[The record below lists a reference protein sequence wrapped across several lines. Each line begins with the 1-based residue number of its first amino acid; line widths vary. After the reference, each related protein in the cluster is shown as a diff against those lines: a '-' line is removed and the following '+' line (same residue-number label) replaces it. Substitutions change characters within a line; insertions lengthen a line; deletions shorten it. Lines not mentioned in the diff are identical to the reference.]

1 MATHLPFTPPPP
13 RIGRWRPWASVFAT
27 AGIVALLML
36 PGSSVPSVGF
46 KGIDALAHVL
56 LFGTWAVIVQWE
68 LLAVAAGFA
77 LATELLQTVAIER
90 SFSVADIAADLVGA
104 SLGGLLAAWLRRRS
118 LQPGK

>member
-1 MATHLPFTPPPP
+1 
-13 RIGRWRPWASVFAT
+13 V
-27 AGIVALLML
+27 GIVALLMI

-56 LFGTWAVIVQWE
+56 LFGIWAVIVQWE
-68 LLAVAAGFA
+68 FALRFGQLLAVAAGFA